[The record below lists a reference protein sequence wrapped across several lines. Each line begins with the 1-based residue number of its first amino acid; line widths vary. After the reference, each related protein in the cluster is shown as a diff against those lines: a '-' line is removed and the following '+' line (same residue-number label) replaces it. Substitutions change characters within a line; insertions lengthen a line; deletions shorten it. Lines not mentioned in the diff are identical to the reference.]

1 MNIPATRTGAN
12 PSIQAA
18 ENVVCVVMF
27 SLRSCTDYLQAPA
40 KVDSKTEPE
49 AVPGTL
55 TPTASKDKPKS
66 FASSVDLVGSSP
78 PNFSSSDAR
87 AKSPAWY
94 SHADCV
100 QALGKAHI
108 AAKAPS
114 PSPKPRAVQNAERSK
129 LRLAAKKIIAAKR
142 QAEEDAQWDNIDLSD
157 DEEWDKVAVDEGNE
171 WEVLEK

>member
-1 MNIPATRTGAN
+1 
-12 PSIQAA
+12 
-18 ENVVCVVMF
+18 MF

-114 PSPKPRAVQNAERSK
+114 PSPKPRTVQNAERSK